1 MEIDGTLSQ
10 LAKKY
15 NTNKVDHNYT
25 PFYERLFFDKKNC
38 TSFFEIG
45 ISEGSSLLMWQD
57 YFKNATI
64 YGIDLFIPNSV
75 LNQPRIKFNV
85 ADQSSTEQL
94 ENTIKIWD
102 VSSFDIIID
111 DGGHTV
117 KQQRTSLETLWKYV
131 KDGGIYIIEDLH
143 TNIDHLHDIH
153 PHLSSKRHHLDE
165 YPTVHEKI
173 IHTMTNNSLQFK
185 LNGLTDIV
193 YFSNPKT
200 MSLTCALFK

>member
-1 MEIDGTLSQ
+1 MQIDNKLSE
-10 LAKKY
+10 LARKY
-15 NTNKVDHNYT
+15 RTNKVDHNYT
-25 PFYERLFFDKKNC
+25 PFYERLFFDKKN
-38 TSFFEIG
+38 TTNFLEIG

-64 YGIDLFIPNSV
+64 FGLDLFIPPSV
-75 LNQPRIKFNV
+75 INQPRIKYDI
-85 ADQSSTEQL
+85 ADQSSVEQL
-94 ENTIKIWD
+94 ELSIKKW
-102 VSSFDIIID
+102 STPEFDIIID

-117 KQQRTSLETLWKYV
+117 KQQKTSLETLWKYV
-131 KDGGIYIIEDLH
+131 KTGGIYIVEDLH

-153 PHLSSKRHHLDE
+153 PHLSSRRFHLDE

-173 IHTMTNNSLQFK
+173 IHTMTNDSLKFN
-185 LNGLTDIV
+185 LDGLTDIL